1 MRHALTVS
9 QTYNDQNKVHK
20 IKQQS
25 FAKSKVIDKLLKLTR
40 LVFNLGLQ
48 IKKKSKV
55 IDKLLKLTRLTVS
68 RELMLSGRE
77 FQILTPCSL
86 SAYIFAAY

>member
-48 IKKKSKV
+48 IKKN
-55 IDKLLKLTRLTVS
+55 LR
-68 RELMLSGRE
+68 
-77 FQILTPCSL
+77 
-86 SAYIFAAY
+86 